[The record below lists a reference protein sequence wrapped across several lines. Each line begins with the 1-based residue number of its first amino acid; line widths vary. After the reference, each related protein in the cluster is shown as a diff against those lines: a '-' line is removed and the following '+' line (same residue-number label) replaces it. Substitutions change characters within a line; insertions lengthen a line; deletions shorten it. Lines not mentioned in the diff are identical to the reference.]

1 MNLANL
7 PLKSALQAKIHG
19 CRSCLSTM
27 VATNWDVIIVGAGPT
42 GGRAATH
49 LASLGHSVLMLEEHQ
64 EIGRPFQCAGL
75 VTPKA
80 MHEVKLYD
88 SVLQNIDGAR
98 IHGPN
103 GTLVPVGTDGKL
115 RTYVV
120 CRKQFDQGVVQQA
133 MQAGATLSLN
143 SHPLEATA
151 TDDGVSIKVQVGT
164 KAIDMQTKLLIGCD
178 GAHSWTRR
186 NFKMGRPNEM
196 MIGFQTEVH
205 GYEGKP
211 RWLEMFSGSAIA
223 PGFFAWVIPSGFG
236 SHRIGVWSTPDRLDG
251 KSVEQC
257 YDDLLNHPLWK
268 SRFENITEI
277 ARYCGPIPSGMVKKT
292 VNNRVLLLGD
302 AAGMAKPTTGGGIG
316 PGFRQIKGILK
327 PLSAAITA
335 DQLDEKHLKKIT
347 AKHFAAMKKDQ
358 YKARALRNLLVSD
371 TTDAELN
378 KHFTNFA
385 KEEVLEL
392 INEIGDIEKP
402 VPLGLALIKK
412 VPAFRR
418 LALRAGT
425 RLMFR

>member
-1 MNLANL
+1 MLD
-7 PLKSALQAKIHG
+7 
-19 CRSCLSTM
+19 RS
-27 VATNWDVIIVGAGPT
+27 WDVIIVGAGPT

-49 LASLGHSVLMLEEHQ
+49 LASLGHSVLMLEEHN

-80 MHEVKLYD
+80 MHEVELYD
-88 SVLQNIDGAR
+88 SVLQEIDGAR
-98 IHGPN
+98 IHGPD
-103 GTLVPVGTDGKL
+103 GTLVPVGTEGKL

-143 SHPLEATA
+143 STPVKATA
-151 TDDGVSIKVQVGT
+151 TDDGVDLEININGEIVSMD
-164 KAIDMQTKLLIGCD
+164 ARLLIGCD

-196 MIGFQTEVH
+196 MIGFQTEVQ
-205 GYEGKP
+205 GYEGKN
-211 RWLEMFSGSAIA
+211 RWLEMYSGSAIA

-257 YDDLLNHPLWK
+257 YEDLLNHEMWHD
-268 SRFENITEI
+268 RFENITET

-292 VNNRVLLLGD
+292 VSNRVILLGD

-327 PLSAAITA
+327 PLSEAIKA
-335 DQLDEKHLKKIT
+335 NELNEKQLHKIT
-347 AKHFAAMKKDQ
+347 NKHFMAMKKDQ
-358 YKARALRNLLVSD
+358 DKARALRNLLVSD
-371 TTDAELN
+371 TSDKELN

-385 KEEVLEL
+385 REDVLEL